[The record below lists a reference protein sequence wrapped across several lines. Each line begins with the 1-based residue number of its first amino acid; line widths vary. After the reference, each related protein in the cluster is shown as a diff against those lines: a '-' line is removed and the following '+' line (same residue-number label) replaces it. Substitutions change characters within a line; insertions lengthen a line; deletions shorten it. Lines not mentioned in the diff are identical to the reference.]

1 MILSIA
7 RADLLALQP
16 QNMQTCIFWASR
28 IRPMQFKDRLKEI
41 SNEPFE
47 LQCNIFA
54 TMNLLPPNPDQG
66 VQNLTSSV
74 LMYEQA
80 REKT

>member
-1 MILSIA
+1 
-7 RADLLALQP
+7 
-16 QNMQTCIFWASR
+16 
-28 IRPMQFKDRLKEI
+28 MQFKDRLKEI